1 MFHLLSSGTAYS
13 GPTIVGVYPSFEA
26 AEAAAYALLPVAY
39 YDLDVDNDGCADLIT
54 DHGSIYSIEPAARRA
69 A

>member
-39 YDLDVDNDGCADLIT
+39 YEVDADHPGCADLIT
-54 DHGSIYSIEPAARRA
+54 DHGSIYMIEAAAWRTA
-69 A
+69 